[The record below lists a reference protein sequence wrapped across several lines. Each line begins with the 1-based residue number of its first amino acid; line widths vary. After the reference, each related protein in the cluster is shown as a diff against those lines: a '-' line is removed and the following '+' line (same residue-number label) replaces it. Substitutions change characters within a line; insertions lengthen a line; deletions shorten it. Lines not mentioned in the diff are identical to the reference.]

1 VSLHWRC
8 GTGWGVAIKLHYF
21 VPLLVIGSSLITDGW
36 AQSKSTSKRS
46 PTPVLMKAQAAG
58 TISLSL
64 GNAPDGVPLKGGN
77 ASQRSLDLGTVSYQN
92 GASTLNVG
100 VQKLAASF
108 VVSTKFGMTVQDS
121 TGNLGTA
128 TVLAAMAAPDVFIF
142 RVDGLRLGTVPQLI
156 QAQAKP
162 GVTGLH
168 LLEIEVPS
176 SLTEKNSQLQNS
188 ILFQVIAN

>member
-1 VSLHWRC
+1 
-8 GTGWGVAIKLHYF
+8 VAIYLRNF
-21 VPLLVIGSSLITDGW
+21 ISLLVIGSSLISSGW
-36 AQSKSTSKRS
+36 SQSRSTSKGS
-46 PTPVLMKAQAAG
+46 PAPVLNTKAVSTKALNMKAQAAG

-64 GNAPDGVPLKGGN
+64 INAPDGVPLKGGN
-77 ASQRSLDLGTVSYQN
+77 SSHRSLDLGTVSYQN
-92 GASTLNVG
+92 GASALNVG
-100 VQKLAASF
+100 VQKLSTSF

-121 TGNLGTA
+121 TGSVGTA
-128 TVLAAMAAPDVFIF
+128 TVLAALAAPDIFIF
-142 RVDGLRLGTVPQLI
+142 RVDGLQLGTVPQLI

-168 LLEIEVPS
+168 LLQIEVPT

>member
-1 VSLHWRC
+1 
-8 GTGWGVAIKLHYF
+8 VAIKLRYF
-21 VPLLVIGSSLITDGW
+21 VPLLVIGSSLVTKGW

-64 GNAPDGVPLKGGN
+64 GNAPDGVPLKSGN
-77 ASQRSLDLGTVSYQN
+77 PSQRSLDLGTVSYQN
-92 GASTLNVG
+92 GASTLNVS
-100 VQKLAASF
+100 VQKLPASF
-108 VVSTKFGMTVQDS
+108 VVSTKFTMTVQDS
-121 TGNLGTA
+121 TGNVGTA

-142 RVDGLRLGTVPQLI
+142 RVDGLQLGTVPQLV
-156 QAQAKP
+156 QAQVKP